1 MSATNVSFTLNE
13 LNSSATLIGAT
24 IPHLDV
30 PDIADTFS
38 AQLDV
43 KLADVRALFKFQTD
57 AQDMTDVSGTDV
69 TYTCTATV
77 LDAMTNGSAGGDVA
91 LNPAEALMIKGE
103 STGWTENEKKL
114 VQHDIIRKLC
124 KHYFNTEQ
132 MADHLENEKAIRTAL
147 LARGVDFMAD
157 FRAAVVFA
165 DQKTNLDTGNSNLG
179 KRLMEQLSKE
189 DNYRL
194 VAGPGDDTVNDTSAN
209 QSVPFV
215 VGDTIECS
223 WTLSEATGQGSTD
236 GFTAGATAS
245 GAFLPVLYRI
255 VFKVVSDDAAQ
266 LNYTDVNDGTAL

>member
-1 MSATNVSFTLNE
+1 MATSVSFTLNE
-13 LNSSATLIGAT
+13 LNSTATLIGAT

-30 PDIADTFS
+30 TDIVDTFS

-43 KLADVRALFKFQTD
+43 KLSDVRNMFKFQTD

-69 TYTCTATV
+69 TYHLDATV
-77 LDAMTNGSAGGDVA
+77 FDAMTNGSAGGDVS

-103 STGWTENEKKL
+103 STGWAVNEKKL

-147 LARGVDFMAD
+147 LANGVAFMAD
-157 FRAAVVFA
+157 FRAAVVAA
-165 DQKTNLDTGNSNLG
+165 DQKTNLDSGDSNLG
-179 KRLMEQLSKE
+179 KRLMEQLAKE

-194 VAGPGDDTVNDTSAN
+194 VAGSGDDTVNDTSAN

-223 WTLSEATGQGSTD
+223 WTLSEAAGQGTTD

-245 GAFLPVLYRI
+245 GAFSAVLYRI
-255 VFKVVSDDAAQ
+255 VFKVVADDAAQ
-266 LNYTDVNDGTAL
+266 VNYTDVNDGVAL